1 MEPSAEYR
9 ARAMRCEQLAQ
20 RANSESR
27 RRHLLDTAQRCER
40 IASDLAEET
49 DAIEHRLPPPTD

>member
-20 RANSESR
+20 RANSETR
-27 RRHLLDTAQRCER
+27 RRNLLDAALRCER
-40 IASDLAEET
+40 IASDLEEET
-49 DAIEHRLPPPTD
+49 SAIERWLPPPTD

>member
-20 RANSESR
+20 RAHSETR
-27 RRHLLDTAQRCER
+27 RRNLLDTALRCER
-40 IASDLAEET
+40 IASDLEDET
-49 DAIEHRLPPPTD
+49 SAIERRLPPPTD